1 MSRSPTLS
9 ISIVCYCPDI
19 SLLSKTIAS
28 VNAAIGYAQDR
39 GELGETAL
47 WLIDNGPH
55 QEGAA
60 DTTSLLH
67 GELVKLNG
75 VPVVAPGVLPEVIR
89 CEENLGYGRGHNL
102 AIRRTSKDYH
112 LILNPD
118 VILAEDALYQCL
130 TFMEKH
136 PDIGLLAP
144 AVTGENNE
152 PQYLCKRYPA
162 VLDLLLRGFAPRA
175 VQRLF
180 RKRLAYYEMRDV
192 LNTATVFDVP
202 MVSGS
207 FMFFRRPVLSRLGGF
222 SDDLFLYFEDF
233 DLSQRTREIA
243 RTAYVPAVR
252 IRHFGGNAAKKGMAH
267 IGMFIKS
274 ALIFYK
280 KHGWKWR

>member
-1 MSRSPTLS
+1 MSRSPSLS
-9 ISIVCYCPDI
+9 IAIVCYRPDI
-19 SLLSKTIAS
+19 SLLNKTIAS
-28 VNAAIGYAQDR
+28 VNAAIRYAQGR

-60 DTTSLLH
+60 DIETLIH
-67 GELVKLNG
+67 GDPVRMNG
-75 VPVVAPGVLPEVIR
+75 MSIQVIR
-89 CEENLGYGRGHNL
+89 CEENMGYGRGHNL

-118 VILAEDALYQCL
+118 VILAEDALSQAL
-130 TFMEKH
+130 AFMEEH
-136 PDIGLLAP
+136 PDVGLLAP
-144 AVTGENNE
+144 AVTGESNE

-162 VLDLLLRGFAPRA
+162 VFDLLLRGFAPRA

-180 RKRLAYYEMRDV
+180 RKRLDYYEMRDV
-192 LNTATVFDVP
+192 LNTATVFDVL

-207 FMFFRRPVLSRLGGF
+207 FMFFRSPVLSKLGGF

-274 ALIFYK
+274 AFIFFN
-280 KHGWKWR
+280 KHGWKWW

>member
-9 ISIVCYCPDI
+9 IAIVCYCPDI

-28 VNAAIGYAQDR
+28 VNAAIGHAQRR

-47 WLIDNGPH
+47 WLIDNSPH
-55 QEGAA
+55 QGGAA
-60 DTTSLLH
+60 DITSLLH
-67 GELVKLNG
+67 GELVNLNG
-75 VPVVAPGVLPEVIR
+75 VPVEVVK

-102 AIRRTSKDYH
+102 VIRRTSKDYH

-118 VILAEDALYQCL
+118 VILAEDALSQGL
-130 TFMEKH
+130 AFMEAH
-136 PDIGLLAP
+136 PDVGLLAP
-144 AVTGENNE
+144 AVTGENGAL
-152 PQYLCKRYPA
+152 QYLCKRYPA
-162 VLDLLLRGFAPRA
+162 VLDLLLRGFATRV

-180 RKRLAYYEMRDV
+180 QKRLDYYEMRDA
-192 LNTATVFDVP
+192 LNTETVFDVP

-207 FMFFRRPVLSRLGGF
+207 FMFFRRSVLSKIVGF

-233 DLSQRTREIA
+233 DLSQRTHAVA
-243 RTAYVPAVR
+243 RTAYVPVVR

-274 ALIFYK
+274 AFIFYN
-280 KHGWKWR
+280 KHGWKWW

>member
-1 MSRSPTLS
+1 MSRSSTLS
-9 ISIVCYCPDI
+9 VAIVCYRPDI
-19 SLLSKTIAS
+19 SLLSKTIES

-55 QEGAA
+55 QEGETT
-60 DTTSLLH
+60 DITSLLR
-67 GELVKLNG
+67 GERVQLNG
-75 VPVVAPGVLPEVIR
+75 VPVEVIR

-118 VILAEDALYQCL
+118 VILAEDALSQAL
-130 TFMEKH
+130 AFMGAH
-136 PDIGLLAP
+136 SDVGLLAP
-144 AVTGENNE
+144 AVTGEDGA
-152 PQYLCKRYPA
+152 PHYLCKRYPA
-162 VLDLLLRGFAPRA
+162 VFDLLLRGFAPRA

-192 LNTATVFDVP
+192 LNTATALDVP

-207 FMFFRRPVLSRLGGF
+207 FMFFRRPVLSKLGGF
-222 SDDLFLYFEDF
+222 TDDLFLYFEDF

-267 IGMFIKS
+267 VWMFIKS
-274 ALIFYK
+274 AFIFYN
-280 KHGWKWR
+280 KHGWRWW

>member
-9 ISIVCYCPDI
+9 IAIVCYRSDI
-19 SLLSKTIAS
+19 SLLNKTIAS
-28 VNAAIGYAQDR
+28 VNAAIGYAQGR

-55 QEGAA
+55 WEGAA
-60 DTTSLLH
+60 DVSSLLH
-67 GELVKLNG
+67 DDLVRMNG
-75 VPVVAPGVLPEVIR
+75 VSIQVIR
-89 CEENLGYGRGHNL
+89 CEKNLGYGKGHNL

-112 LILNPD
+112 LVLNPD
-118 VILAEDALYQCL
+118 VILAEDALSQAL
-130 TFMEKH
+130 VFMEKH
-136 PDIGLLAP
+136 PDVGLLAP
-144 AVTGENNE
+144 TVAGEDGE

-180 RKRLAYYEMRDV
+180 RKRLDYYEMRDV

-207 FMFFRRPVLSRLGGF
+207 FMFFRRPVLSKLGSF

-233 DLSQRTREIA
+233 DLSQRAREIA

-252 IRHFGGNAAKKGMAH
+252 IRHYGGNAAKKGVAH

-274 ALIFYK
+274 AFIFYN
-280 KHGWKWR
+280 KHGWKWW

>member
-9 ISIVCYCPDI
+9 IAIVCYCPDI

-28 VNAAIGYAQDR
+28 VDAAIGYAQDR

-60 DTTSLLH
+60 DITSLLR
-67 GELVKLNG
+67 GELVQLNG
-75 VPVVAPGVLPEVIR
+75 MPVEVIR

-118 VILAEDALYQCL
+118 VILAEDALSQAL
-130 TFMEKH
+130 AFMEAH
-136 PDIGLLAP
+136 PDVGLLAP

-162 VLDLLLRGFAPRA
+162 VLDLLLRGFVPRA

-180 RKRLAYYEMRDV
+180 RKRLDYYEMRDV

-207 FMFFRRPVLSRLGGF
+207 FMFFRRPVLSKLGGF

-267 IGMFIKS
+267 IRMFIQS
-274 ALIFYK
+274 AFIFYK
-280 KHGWKWR
+280 KHGWKWW

>member
-9 ISIVCYCPDI
+9 IAIVCYRPNI
-19 SLLSKTIAS
+19 SLLSKAIAS
-28 VNAAIGYAQDR
+28 VDAAIGYTQDR

-60 DTTSLLH
+60 DITSLLH

-75 VPVVAPGVLPEVIR
+75 MSIQVIR
-89 CEENLGYGRGHNL
+89 CEKNLGYGRGHNL

-118 VILAEDALYQCL
+118 VILAEDVLSQALA
-130 TFMEKH
+130 FMETH
-136 PDIGLLAP
+136 SDVGLLAP

-180 RKRLAYYEMRDV
+180 RKRLDYYEMRDV

-207 FMFFRRPVLSRLGGF
+207 FMFFRRPVLAKLGGF

-233 DLSQRTREIA
+233 DVSQRAREIA

-280 KHGWKWR
+280 KHGWKWW

>member
-9 ISIVCYCPDI
+9 VAIVCYRPDI
-19 SLLSKTIAS
+19 SLLNETIAS
-28 VNAAIGYAQDR
+28 VNAAIRYAQGR

-47 WLIDNGPH
+47 WFIDNGPH
-55 QEGAA
+55 QGRDAT
-60 DTTSLLH
+60 DITSLLH
-67 GELVKLNG
+67 GALVKLNG
-75 VPVVAPGVLPEVIR
+75 VLVEVIR

-102 AIRRTSKDYH
+102 AIRRTGMDYH

-118 VILAEDALYQCL
+118 VILVEDALSQAL
-130 TFMEKH
+130 AFMGAH
-136 PDIGLLAP
+136 PDVGLLAP
-144 AVTGENNE
+144 AVTGEKNE
-152 PQYLCKRYPA
+152 PHYLCKRYPA
-162 VLDLLLRGFAPRA
+162 VLDLLLRGFAPQTI
-175 VQRLF
+175 QRLF

-192 LNTATVFDVP
+192 LNTATVLDVP

-207 FMFFRRPVLSRLGGF
+207 FMFFRCSVLSKLGGF

-280 KHGWKWR
+280 KHGWKWW